1 MNHSIEIP
9 ILQQWLP
16 STTMAT
22 QHRLS
27 KELATIKQILEKN
40 KLHTFEWIPAKQQLA
55 DCLTKLGTSSLNL
68 ARAMENGRISQ

>member
-22 QHRLS
+22 KH
-27 KELATIKQILEKN
+27 N
-40 KLHTFEWIPAKQQLA
+40 NGWIPAKQQLA
-55 DCLTKLGTSSLNL
+55 DCLTKQGTSSLNL